1 MIMFCED
8 ANYIKAIPLPS
19 RKASHF
25 VSAYKDGYD
34 FFTSRGFK
42 PSFLRLDNESS
53 GALAALN
60 TKLRITPE
68 YVPPGN
74 HRANRAERAI
84 RTWKNHFIST
94 LCTCDPSFPLAAW
107 DELIPHA
114 EMTLNLLR
122 SSGRT
127 PLISAWHELH
137 GSPDN
142 DRTPL
147 FPPGMRVVIHEKPA
161 DRTSWAPHGVDG
173 FYVGPAPLHY
183 RCHSVIT
190 KDFLRRRV
198 SDTLSWHPPTCLSL
212 PGTSPCDDIVGI
224 LFDLR
229 AALVRLEH
237 SHPTLLYAP
246 RRPQRHSVAS
256 LKPFDIATLAT
267 SNSLQHRRCRHR
279 SCVYSEGAL

>member
-25 VSAYKDGYD
+25 VSAYKVGCD
-34 FFTSRGFK
+34 FFTVRGFT

-53 GALAALN
+53 GTLAALN

-68 YVPPGN
+68 YVPPGT

-137 GSPDN
+137 GPPDL

-147 FPPGMRVVIHEKPA
+147 APPGMRVVIHEKPA

-173 FYVGPAPLHY
+173 FYVGPAPLH
-183 RCHSVIT
+183 
-190 KDFLRRRV
+190 
-198 SDTLSWHPPTCLSL
+198 
-212 PGTSPCDDIVGI
+212 
-224 LFDLR
+224 
-229 AALVRLEH
+229 
-237 SHPTLLYAP
+237 
-246 RRPQRHSVAS
+246 
-256 LKPFDIATLAT
+256 
-267 SNSLQHRRCRHR
+267 
-279 SCVYSEGAL
+279 